1 MGFVKATKIQV
12 SFSRFLDIN
21 ECTENSDGCAQI
33 CTNNAGSFIC
43 SCRSGYRLGS
53 NGRNCIG
60 KLYCIIVLYLE
71 PNDNGGHFSFR
82 YQ

>member
-1 MGFVKATKIQV
+1 MGFVKATEIQV

-53 NGRNCIG
+53 NGRSCNG
-60 KLYCIIVLYLE
+60 KLYCNIVLYLE